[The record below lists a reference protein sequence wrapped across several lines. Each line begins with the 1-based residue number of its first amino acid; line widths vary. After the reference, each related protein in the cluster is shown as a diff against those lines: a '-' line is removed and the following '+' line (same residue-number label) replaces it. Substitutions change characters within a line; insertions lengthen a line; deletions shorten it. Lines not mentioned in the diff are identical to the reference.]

1 MEIGELLQ
9 LFAAEKSYKGATL
22 IWSKADEPS
31 KEDEQKTKQLDE
43 QIEAWL
49 TAQK

>member
-1 MEIGELLQ
+1 MEIGEVMQ
-9 LFAAEKSYKGATL
+9 LFAAEKAYKGATL

-31 KEDEQKTKQLDE
+31 KEDEKKTQQLDE
-43 QIEAWL
+43 QIEVWL